1 MGSLN
6 IALRELKYIMGNKR
20 MVVVMCLVPFLFILL
35 FGIMYSPHVV
45 KNIKTVVLDYN
56 DTASSR
62 AIIQGFK
69 DSEKFQVVGQVTS
82 ELELRK
88 MMENREITAG
98 VVIPEDLD
106 AKLKTGEGSTVLVVV
121 NGTNMLFSN
130 AVLSA
135 ANEIVGTF
143 SAGASVKSIESGGN
157 LLPGKA
163 IPTAIPIRYAIR
175 IWYNPTF
182 NYLNFLLLGLVG
194 TVVQQIVLLYVA
206 LSMVREK
213 VLGTL
218 QELTRYN
225 ALQIISGK
233 LLVYFVIN
241 MLSANVIY
249 YMCFSYFQVPF
260 HGSLLTFEFLLSAFL
275 LAIMAFGLMLS
286 SISKDELEAT
296 QIAMLIAVPSFLL
309 SGFTWPIQAMPPL
322 AQVISGV
329 LPLTYFVSDVR
340 DVALMGIN
348 LNQVLPSIYTLLT
361 MTAILLPVALWITHR
376 QLKKETARTVQVGN
390 SKTLAS

>member
-1 MGSLN
+1 MGILK
-6 IALRELKYIMGNKR
+6 IALRELKYIIGNKR
-20 MVVVMCLVPFLFILL
+20 TLLVMCFVPFLFILL

-45 KNIKTVVLDYN
+45 KNIRTVVLDYN
-56 DTASSR
+56 NTASSR
-62 AIIQGFK
+62 AIMQGFK
-69 DSEKFQVVGQVTS
+69 DSEKFQVIGQVTS

-88 MMENREITAG
+88 MMENRETTAG

-121 NGTNMLFSN
+121 NGTNMLYSN

-143 SAGASVKSIESGGN
+143 SAGASVKSLESGGN

-163 IPTAIPIRYAIR
+163 TPMAIPIRYAIR

-213 VLGTL
+213 VFGTIK
-218 QELTRYN
+218 ELTRYS
-225 ALQIISGK
+225 ALQVVLGK
-233 LLVYFVIN
+233 LIVYFGIN
-241 MLSANVIY
+241 MLSANLIY
-249 YMCFSYFQVPF
+249 YLCFSYFQVPF
-260 HGSLLTFEFLLSAFL
+260 RGSLLTFELLLSAFF
-275 LAIMAFGLMLS
+275 LAIMALGVILS
-286 SISKDELEAT
+286 IISKNELEAT

-309 SGFTWPIQAMPPL
+309 SGFTWPVQAMPPL
-322 AQVISGV
+322 AQAISGV
-329 LPLTYFVSDVR
+329 LPLTYFVSDAR

-348 LNQVLPSIYTLLT
+348 LNQILPSIYTLMK
-361 MTAILLPVALWITHR
+361 MTAIFLPVALWLIHR
-376 QLKKETARTVQVGN
+376 QLKKETAQTVGEGN
-390 SKTLAS
+390 PKALAR